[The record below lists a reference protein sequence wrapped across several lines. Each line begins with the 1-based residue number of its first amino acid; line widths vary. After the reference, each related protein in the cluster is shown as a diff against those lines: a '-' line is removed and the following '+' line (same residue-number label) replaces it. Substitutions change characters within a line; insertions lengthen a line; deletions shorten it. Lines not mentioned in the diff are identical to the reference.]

1 MSEQGPNQRWS
12 NNIEG
17 SWCPR
22 SAEKLAFQQN
32 LSGKEKLLG
41 GSHICLNQSLELGIP
56 WSKSHGLPTTMN
68 DVEVPGEC
76 FSCHDVRGTSA
87 FSACLYHAS
96 SESLVNDDDSDIF
109 CSTICNELLMNST

>member
-1 MSEQGPNQRWS
+1 MSKVSRETS
-12 NNIEG
+12 
-17 SWCPR
+17 
-22 SAEKLAFQQN
+22 LQQN

-56 WSKSHGLPTTMN
+56 WSKSHGLPTTVN
-68 DVEVPGEC
+68 DVEVAGEC

-96 SESLVNDDDSDIF
+96 SEV
-109 CSTICNELLMNST
+109 